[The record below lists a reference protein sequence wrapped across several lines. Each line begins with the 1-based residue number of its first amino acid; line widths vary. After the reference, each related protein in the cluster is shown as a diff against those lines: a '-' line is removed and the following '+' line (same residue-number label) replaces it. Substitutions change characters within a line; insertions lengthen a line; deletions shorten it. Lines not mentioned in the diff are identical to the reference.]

1 MEEQWKKSFDKCS
14 VIVYS
19 LSMTEKYLFGSA
31 LTKKYFPEYRTPNDI
46 DWVVFDK
53 DKEKDSVITLEEY
66 YYLPVAPHREMTPDE
81 LYTVKLSHAIY
92 DIHWKKTMS
101 DIRFFQIKGCK
112 IDRPYLKDLRD
123 FWKTVYGEQ
132 RRTNFDIDPDKFF
145 TDKVKREIPH
155 DELHV
160 MLHNPPSYLKMVEGI
175 NPVENKF
182 FNELS
187 EQERVDICFEE
198 AFVIALE
205 RFNTKRFEKR
215 TAYCI
220 AQQSLVT
227 RIHPVWIADY
237 VIENWNK
244 AFWNASNS
252 QHWNQYVTLRK
263 K

>member
-1 MEEQWKKSFDKCS
+1 LQRQLEESLQRLAGELRSSEPPPLVSDRKKCVLCS
-14 VIVYS
+14 WRGLCDGTAAAEGHLSEVSGIGGKRRDMLLDLGITS
-19 LSMTEKYLFGSA
+19 LSQLAGADPSA
-31 LTKKYFPEYRTPNDI
+31 LA
-46 DWVVFDK
+46 
-53 DKEKDSVITLEEY
+53 DSLAV
-66 YYLPVAPHREMTPDE
+66 H
-81 LYTVKLSHAIY
+81 
-92 DIHWKKTMS
+92 
-101 DIRFFQIKGCK
+101 
-112 IDRPYLKDLRD
+112 
-123 FWKTVYGEQ
+123 GEQ
-132 RRTNFDIDPDKFF
+132 HRTNFDIDPDKFF

-182 FNELS
+182 FTEIS

-205 RFNTKRFEKR
+205 RFNTERFEKR